1 MKTLDKPKF
10 PLYGIFGIVTMVTG
24 EILLAMDVYFAAV
37 WLTPIM
43 WTGYIVAADALL
55 YRRKGNSWLT
65 TRRREFPLVLL
76 LSVGVWL
83 LFEAL
88 NFHIQNWTYYS
99 VPDNPIIR
107 DFAYFWSFATIMPGV
122 FITSEILSTFTPTR
136 FLFHHQI
143 RSDEVFPGAG
153 WLWFLCGLLMV
164 VIPLLLPTPIASYL
178 FGSIWIGFILLID
191 PINDRLGAPSFRR
204 MLRERTYWPILSLLA
219 GGLVCGFLWE
229 AWNFQAFLSGGGH
242 WIYLVPE
249 PLRIF
254 GFHYGKMP
262 LLGML
267 GFPPFALE
275 LFTMYHFLRK
285 ILDGD
290 RLLGRP
296 KDGELFLVEG

>member
-1 MKTLDKPKF
+1 M
-10 PLYGIFGIVTMVTG
+10 GIA
-24 EILLAMDVYFAAV
+24 EILLARDVYFVAV

-43 WTGYIVAADALL
+43 WTGYILAADAFL
-55 YRRKGNSWLT
+55 YLRKGRSWLT
-65 TRRREFPLVLL
+65 TRRREFPLVLV
-76 LSVGVWL
+76 LSVGIWL
-83 LFEAL
+83 LFEVL
-88 NFHIQNWTYYS
+88 NFHIQNWAYYS

-122 FITSEILSTFTPTR
+122 FITSEIISTFTPTR
-136 FLFHHQI
+136 SLHHLQI
-143 RSDEVFPGAG
+143 RRDGVAIGTG
-153 WLWFLCGLLMV
+153 WLWFLCGLFMV

-191 PINDRLGAPSFRR
+191 PINNRIGAPSFRK
-204 MLRERTYWPILSLLA
+204 MLQEGTYWPILSLLA

-229 AWNFQAFLSGGGH
+229 AWNFQAFHSGGGH

-254 GFHYGKMP
+254 GLHYGKMP

-275 LFTMYHFLRK
+275 LFTMYHFLRN

-290 RLLGRP
+290 RLLGNP
-296 KDGELFLVEG
+296 VDGELFLVEHGRPTQ

>member
-1 MKTLDKPKF
+1 M
-10 PLYGIFGIVTMVTG
+10 GIG
-24 EILLAMDVYFAAV
+24 EILLALDVYFVAV

-43 WTGYIVAADALL
+43 WTGYILAADAFL
-55 YRRKGNSWLT
+55 YHRKGSSWLT

-76 LSVGVWL
+76 LSVGIWL
-83 LFEAL
+83 LFEVL
-88 NFHIQNWTYYS
+88 NFHIQNWSYHS
-99 VPDNPIIR
+99 VPANPIVR

-122 FITSEILSTFTPTR
+122 FITSEIISTFIPTR
-136 FLFHHQI
+136 FLHNRQI
-143 RSDEVFPGAG
+143 RSDEVFIGAG
-153 WLWFLCGLLMV
+153 WLWFLCGFLMV

-178 FGSIWIGFILLID
+178 FGSVWIGFILLID
-191 PINDRLGAPSFRR
+191 PINERMGAPSFRR

-229 AWNFQAFLSGGGH
+229 AWNFQALQSGGGH
-242 WIYLVPE
+242 WLYLVPE

-254 GFHYGKMP
+254 GLHYGKMP

-275 LFTMYHFLRK
+275 LFTMYHFLRN

-290 RLLGRP
+290 RLLGKP
-296 KDGELFLVEG
+296 VNGELFLAER

>member
-1 MKTLDKPKF
+1 M
-10 PLYGIFGIVTMVTG
+10 GIG

-43 WTGYIVAADALL
+43 WTGYILATDAFL
-55 YRRKGNSWLT
+55 YRRKGSSWLT

-76 LSVGVWL
+76 LSVGIWL
-83 LFEAL
+83 LFEVL
-88 NFHIQNWTYYS
+88 NFHIQNWAYHC

-122 FITSEILSTFTPTR
+122 FITAEIISTFTPTR
-136 FLFHHQI
+136 FLHHFQI
-143 RSDEVFPGAG
+143 RGDEASIGTG

-164 VIPLLLPTPIASYL
+164 VIPLLLPTAIASYL

-191 PINDRLGAPSFRR
+191 PINDRMGAPSIRR

-229 AWNFQAFLSGGGH
+229 AWNFQAFHYGGGH
-242 WIYLVPE
+242 WIYLVPDQ
-249 PLRIF
+249 LRIF
-254 GFHYGKMP
+254 GLHYGKMP

-290 RLLGRP
+290 RLLGEP
-296 KDGELFLVEG
+296 VDGELFLVER

>member
-1 MKTLDKPKF
+1 M
-10 PLYGIFGIVTMVTG
+10 GIG
-24 EILLAMDVYFAAV
+24 ELLLALDVYFVAV

-43 WTGYIVAADALL
+43 WTGYILAADAFL
-55 YRRKGNSWLT
+55 YRRKGSSWLT

-83 LFEAL
+83 LFEVL
-88 NFHIQNWTYYS
+88 NFHILNWSYHS
-99 VPDNPIIR
+99 VPANPIVR

-122 FITSEILSTFTPTR
+122 FITSEIISTFIPTR
-136 FLFHHQI
+136 FLHNHQI
-143 RSDEVFPGAG
+143 RSDEVFIGAG

-178 FGSIWIGFILLID
+178 FGSVWIGFILLID
-191 PINDRLGAPSFRR
+191 PINDQMGAPSFRR

-229 AWNFQAFLSGGGH
+229 AWNFQALQYGGGH
-242 WIYLVPE
+242 WLYLVPE

-254 GFHYGKMP
+254 GLHYGKMP

-285 ILDGD
+285 FLDGD
-290 RLLGRP
+290 RLLGKP
-296 KDGELFLVEG
+296 VNGELFLAER

>member
-1 MKTLDKPKF
+1 MKTAEPLKF
-10 PLYGIFGIVTMVTG
+10 PLYGIFGFAIMGIG
-24 EILLAMDVYFAAV
+24 EILLALDVYFVAV

-43 WTGYIVAADALL
+43 WTGYILAADAFL
-55 YRRKGNSWLT
+55 YRRKGSSWLT

-83 LFEAL
+83 LFEVL
-88 NFHIQNWTYYS
+88 NFHILNWSYHS
-99 VPDNPIIR
+99 VPANPIVR

-122 FITSEILSTFTPTR
+122 FITSEIISTFIPTR
-136 FLFHHQI
+136 FLHNHQI
-143 RSDEVFPGAG
+143 RSDEVFIGAG

-178 FGSIWIGFILLID
+178 FGSVWIGFILLID
-191 PINDRLGAPSFRR
+191 PINDQMGAPSFRR

-229 AWNFQAFLSGGGH
+229 AWNFQALQYGGGH
-242 WIYLVPE
+242 WLYLVPE

-254 GFHYGKMP
+254 GLHYGKMP

-290 RLLGRP
+290 RLLGKP
-296 KDGELFLVEG
+296 VNGELFLAER

>member
-1 MKTLDKPKF
+1 MKSAEPLKF
-10 PLYGIFGIVTMVTG
+10 PLYGIFGFAIMGIG
-24 EILLAMDVYFAAV
+24 EILLALDVYFVAV

-43 WTGYIVAADALL
+43 WTGYILAADAFL
-55 YRRKGNSWLT
+55 YRRKGSSWLT

-83 LFEAL
+83 LFEVL
-88 NFHIQNWTYYS
+88 NFHILNWSYHS
-99 VPDNPIIR
+99 VPANPIVR

-122 FITSEILSTFTPTR
+122 FITSEIISTFIPTR
-136 FLFHHQI
+136 FLHNHQI
-143 RSDEVFPGAG
+143 RSDEVFIGAG

-178 FGSIWIGFILLID
+178 FGSVWIGFILLID
-191 PINDRLGAPSFRR
+191 PINDQMGAPSFRR

-229 AWNFQAFLSGGGH
+229 AWNFQALQYGGGH
-242 WIYLVPE
+242 WLYLVPE

-254 GFHYGKMP
+254 GLHYGKMP

-290 RLLGRP
+290 RLLGKP
-296 KDGELFLVEG
+296 INGELFLAER

>member
-1 MKTLDKPKF
+1 M
-10 PLYGIFGIVTMVTG
+10 
-24 EILLAMDVYFAAV
+24 
-37 WLTPIM
+37 
-43 WTGYIVAADALL
+43 
-55 YRRKGNSWLT
+55 T

-76 LSVGVWL
+76 LSIGVWL
-83 LFEAL
+83 LFEIL
-88 NFHIQNWTYYS
+88 NFHIQNWTYHC
-99 VPDNPIIR
+99 VPDNPIVR

-122 FITSEILSTFTPTR
+122 FITSEIISTFIPTR
-136 FLFHHQI
+136 FLHNHQI
-143 RSDEVFPGAG
+143 RSDEVFIGAG

-191 PINDRLGAPSFRR
+191 PINDQIGAPSFRG

-229 AWNFQAFLSGGGH
+229 TWNFQALRSGGGH
-242 WIYLVPE
+242 WLYLVPE

-254 GFHYGKMP
+254 GLHYGKMP

-275 LFTMYHFLRK
+275 LFTMYYFLRK

-290 RLLGRP
+290 QLLGKP
-296 KDGELFLVEG
+296 VNGELFLVER

>member
-1 MKTLDKPKF
+1 M
-10 PLYGIFGIVTMVTG
+10 GIG
-24 EILLAMDVYFAAV
+24 EILIAMDVYFVAV

-43 WTGYIVAADALL
+43 WTGYILAADAFL

-76 LSVGVWL
+76 LSVGIWL
-83 LFEAL
+83 LFEVL
-88 NFHIQNWTYYS
+88 NFHIQNWAYYS
-99 VPDNPIIR
+99 VPDSPFIR
-107 DFAYFWSFATIMPGV
+107 NFAYFWSFATIMPGV
-122 FITSEILSTFTPTR
+122 FITSEIISTFTPSR
-136 FLFHHQI
+136 FVHHHQI
-143 RSDEVFPGAG
+143 RSAEVSIGAG
-153 WLWFLCGLLMV
+153 WFWFLCGLLMV

-191 PINDRLGAPSFRR
+191 PINDRMGAPSLRR
-204 MLRERTYWPILSLLA
+204 MLRDQAYWPILSLLA

-229 AWNFQAFLSGGGH
+229 TWNFQAFHYGGGH

-254 GFHYGKMP
+254 GLHYGKMP

-285 ILDGD
+285 ILDVD
-290 RLLGRP
+290 RLLGKP
-296 KDGELFLVEG
+296 VNGELFLVER

>member
-1 MKTLDKPKF
+1 M
-10 PLYGIFGIVTMVTG
+10 GIG
-24 EILLAMDVYFAAV
+24 EILLALDVYFVAV

-43 WTGYIVAADALL
+43 WTGYILAADAFL
-55 YRRKGNSWLT
+55 YRRKGSSWLT

-83 LFEAL
+83 LFEVL
-88 NFHIQNWTYYS
+88 NFHILNWSYHS
-99 VPDNPIIR
+99 VPANPIVR

-122 FITSEILSTFTPTR
+122 FITSEIISTFIPTR
-136 FLFHHQI
+136 YLHNHQI
-143 RSDEVFPGAG
+143 RSDEVFIGAG

-178 FGSIWIGFILLID
+178 FGSVWIGFILLID
-191 PINDRLGAPSFRR
+191 PINDQMGAPSFRR

-229 AWNFQAFLSGGGH
+229 AWNFQALQYGGGH
-242 WIYLVPE
+242 WLYLVPE
-249 PLRIF
+249 LLRIF
-254 GFHYGKMP
+254 GLHYGKMP

-290 RLLGRP
+290 RLLGKP
-296 KDGELFLVEG
+296 VNGELFLAER

>member
-1 MKTLDKPKF
+1 MKSAEPLKF
-10 PLYGIFGIVTMVTG
+10 PLYGIFGFAIMGIG
-24 EILLAMDVYFAAV
+24 EILLALDVYFVAV

-43 WTGYIVAADALL
+43 WTGYILAADAFL
-55 YRRKGNSWLT
+55 YRRKGSSWLT

-83 LFEAL
+83 LFEVL
-88 NFHIQNWTYYS
+88 NFHILNWSYHS
-99 VPDNPIIR
+99 VPANPIVR

-122 FITSEILSTFTPTR
+122 FITSEIISTFIPTR
-136 FLFHHQI
+136 FLHNHQI
-143 RSDEVFPGAG
+143 RSDEVFIGAG
-153 WLWFLCGLLMV
+153 WLWFLCGFLMV

-178 FGSIWIGFILLID
+178 FGSVWIGFILLID
-191 PINDRLGAPSFRR
+191 PINDQMGAPSFRR
-204 MLRERTYWPILSLLA
+204 MLRGRTYWPILSLLA

-229 AWNFQAFLSGGGH
+229 AWNFQALQYGGGH
-242 WIYLVPE
+242 WLYLVPE

-254 GFHYGKMP
+254 GLHYGKMP

-290 RLLGRP
+290 RLLGKP
-296 KDGELFLVEG
+296 VNGELFLAER

>member
-10 PLYGIFGIVTMVTG
+10 PLYGIFGIVTMGTG

-43 WTGYIVAADALL
+43 WTGYIMAADAFL
-55 YRRKGNSWLT
+55 YRRKGSSWLT

-88 NFHIQNWTYYS
+88 NLHIQNWTYYS

-122 FITSEILSTFTPTR
+122 FITSEIISTFTPTR
-136 FLFHHQI
+136 FRRDSHS
-143 RSDEVFPGAG
+143 RSDERFTSTS
-153 WLWFLCGLLMV
+153 WLWFLCGLFMV
-164 VIPLLLPTPIASYL
+164 VTPLLVPTPIASYL

-191 PINDRLGAPSFRR
+191 PINDRMGAPSVRR
-204 MLRERTYWPILSLLA
+204 MLREQTYWPILSLLA

-229 AWNFQAFLSGGGH
+229 AWNFQAFHSGGGH

-267 GFPPFALE
+267 GFPPFAIE

-296 KDGELFLVEG
+296 VDVELFHIER

>member
-1 MKTLDKPKF
+1 MKSAEPLKF
-10 PLYGIFGIVTMVTG
+10 PLYGIFGFAIMGIG
-24 EILLAMDVYFAAV
+24 EILLALDVYFAAV

-43 WTGYIVAADALL
+43 WTGYILAADAFL
-55 YRRKGNSWLT
+55 YRRKGSSWLT

-88 NFHIQNWTYYS
+88 NFHIQNWTYHS
-99 VPDNPIIR
+99 VPANPIVR

-122 FITSEILSTFTPTR
+122 FITSEIVSTFIPTR
-136 FLFHHQI
+136 FLHNHQI
-143 RSDEVFPGAG
+143 RSDEVFIGAG
-153 WLWFLCGLLMV
+153 WLWFICGLLMV

-178 FGSIWIGFILLID
+178 FGSVWVGFILLID
-191 PINDRLGAPSFRR
+191 PINDRMGAPSFRR

-229 AWNFQAFLSGGGH
+229 AWNFQALQSGGGH
-242 WIYLVPE
+242 WLYLVPE

-254 GFHYGKMP
+254 GLHYGKMP

-275 LFTMYHFLRK
+275 LFTMYYFLRN

-290 RLLGRP
+290 RLLGKP
-296 KDGELFLVEG
+296 VNGELFLAER